1 MFLRKQLKIY
11 YNIYLSGLFLVVF
24 GIVIVL
30 SSSAGYAITENQN
43 PFIYLFKHILGLFL
57 AGIFLI
63 FFERLG
69 IEKFKKLITPLF
81 ILSIILLIIPVVT
94 GNLRWIRIGILSF
107 QPSEL
112 IKLTFLLYLSNY
124 LTAIKKKGKI
134 NNIKS
139 LILPSISLLIITI
152 LLQLQKDLGTFL
164 IILFLFFLLLYIAG
178 FPRKYLLSMVSAG
191 VVLFSIL
198 IFIFPYRI
206 ERIKIFVNSIL
217 KIVQT
222 YEKVSKVYTSKG
234 YCQIKQSKI
243 ALGSGG
249 IFGEG
254 VGIGKGKLRFLPEA
268 HTDYVFAVIGE
279 EMGFIGCMV
288 VVFLFGLL
296 IFSSLELAIRLKDI
310 FEKFIVLGISSL
322 IGSQFLMHVYVVLNL
337 IPSKGTTLPFFSA
350 GTSSLFV
357 NLIALGILL
366 HIAKRR
372 CADIFEEE
380 I

>member
-43 PFIYLFKHILGLFL
+43 PFIYLFKHLLGLFL

-81 ILSIILLIIPVVT
+81 ILSIILLIIPVLT

-124 LTAIKKKGKI
+124 LTVIKKKGKI

-217 KIVQT
+217 NP
-222 YEKVSKVYTSKG
+222 EKVYTSKG
-234 YCQIKQSKI
+234 YYQIKQSKI

>member
-1 MFLRKQLKIY
+1 MKRGKKVIQSFFLQDVLHLICLKITRKGEMFLRKQLKIY

-43 PFIYLFKHILGLFL
+43 PFIYLFKHLLGLFL

-206 ERIKIFVNSIL
+206 
-217 KIVQT
+217 
-222 YEKVSKVYTSKG
+222 
-234 YCQIKQSKI
+234 
-243 ALGSGG
+243 
-249 IFGEG
+249 
-254 VGIGKGKLRFLPEA
+254 
-268 HTDYVFAVIGE
+268 
-279 EMGFIGCMV
+279 
-288 VVFLFGLL
+288 
-296 IFSSLELAIRLKDI
+296 
-310 FEKFIVLGISSL
+310 
-322 IGSQFLMHVYVVLNL
+322 
-337 IPSKGTTLPFFSA
+337 
-350 GTSSLFV
+350 
-357 NLIALGILL
+357 
-366 HIAKRR
+366 
-372 CADIFEEE
+372 
-380 I
+380 